1 MSNIYCIGKEE
12 VGLLVQNCRKAQH
25 KSRLGAEQ
33 KHSRKRTEKEQN
45 PKTTWTL
52 TTDVW
57 ETTRIERKIIH
68 LWNVFLISIFVFS
81 CKQSCAASCLLH
93 TILLS
98 TDGPATINVN
108 IYLRTISRID
118 DVKMVSWGL
127 NPGQFA
133 MLRSLWS
140 AATAALCDHTIL
152 ITDKQQFFD
161 KLTFTV
167 SFLLQYFAAILLLIF
182 CCHYHPLYHHHLLS
196 LISYYLHFTI
206 RQIYYPIY
214 NHHHFLSVCVAK
226 NT

>member
-1 MSNIYCIGKEE
+1 MFFWFQSLYFCI
-12 VGLLVQNCRKAQH
+12 
-25 KSRLGAEQ
+25 
-33 KHSRKRTEKEQN
+33 
-45 PKTTWTL
+45 P
-52 TTDVW
+52 
-57 ETTRIERKIIH
+57 
-68 LWNVFLISIFVFS
+68 S
-81 CKQSCAASCLLH
+81 CKQNCAASCLLH

-214 NHHHFLSVCVAK
+214 NHHHFFLYV
-226 NT
+226 